1 MAELRV
7 KSTGTLKLFESDN
20 TSSVTIASPASLGG
34 DRTITLPDA
43 DVTLAS
49 GTMLATD
56 GDGSSLTGL
65 TPGITGADLWRLT
78 TSFAGSASPI
88 ASNLEQCDTDG
99 FGGIGSAMTE
109 ASGIFTFPSTG
120 IWLITANGEFY
131 YNGDSRYNQMI
142 IEVTTD
148 NSSYSEAAKNSG
160 GIAQSESGTTYNSA
174 STQLILD
181 VTDTANVKVRFTSA
195 AANASSST
203 GGNSTYNR
211 THFSFIRLGDT

>member
-7 KSTGTLKLFESDN
+7 KGTGTLKLFENDN
-20 TSSVTIASPASLGG
+20 TSSVTIASPASLGA
-34 DRTITLPDA
+34 DRTVTLPDA
-43 DVTLAS
+43 SVTLAS

-88 ASNLEQCDTDG
+88 ASNLEAADTNSSG
-99 FGGIGSAMTE
+99 AIGSAMTE

-181 VTDTANVKVRFTSA
+181 VTDTANVKVRFNSA

-203 GGNSTYNR
+203 GGSSDYNR